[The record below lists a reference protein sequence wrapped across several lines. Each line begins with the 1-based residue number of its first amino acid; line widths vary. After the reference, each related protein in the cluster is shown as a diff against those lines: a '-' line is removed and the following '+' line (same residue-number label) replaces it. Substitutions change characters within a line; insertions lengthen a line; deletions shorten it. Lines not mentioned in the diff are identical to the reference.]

1 MKHRLLRL
9 YFLATAALLFCL
21 AAIGES
27 QNISPTSALSPVP
40 FQSSNGNLKGWRIAI
55 PGNRPLAS
63 PAIGEGKVFVGGGFG
78 SHEFY
83 AFDATTGRRLWSY
96 QTADDGPT
104 AAVVQSGIVAF
115 NTESCEL
122 EVLTTSGR
130 RIWQKWLGDPLMS
143 MPAISNGRVYMAY
156 PDSRGKDGHY
166 VSAFDIQ
173 TGETLW
179 KYPLPGEIITAPVID
194 RGRLYATT
202 LDGSILAL
210 NEKDGSKI
218 WQESKNATSAPAVWN
233 EQLFY
238 SRREET
244 KVQTSG
250 RESVQQNEVV
260 VARKITPLS
269 ETVSLADTR
278 QKADYLDYSKNARS
292 VKQFNSQA
300 LDASVGF
307 SSASKGAAPMA
318 MAVANIGQV
327 SVHGIWSYQGSK
339 PFIHNERL
347 YSSMGDT
354 ARSVDPQTGKVIWT
368 RTLRDAKKPA
378 AGDDVLTPPAIV
390 NGKVFVGTATGELYA
405 LSEQTGEILWKVEIG
420 EPISFQPTVANGRIF
435 VGTDRGTLFSL
446 STGDFNDNGWMM
458 WGATA
463 GHNGLGAR

>member
-1 MKHRLLRL
+1 MKHRLWGVP
-9 YFLATAALLFCL
+9 FLAGAALVYL
-21 AAIGES
+21 AATGES
-27 QNISPTSALSPVP
+27 QNTSPASGLSPAP
-40 FQSSNGNLKGWRIAI
+40 FHSSDGRLQGWRIAI

-63 PAIGEGKVFVGGGFG
+63 PAIGEGKVLVGGGFG

-83 AFDATTGRRLWSY
+83 AFDATTGRRLWTY
-96 QTADDGPT
+96 QTEDDGPT
-104 AAVVQSGIVAF
+104 AAVVQNGVVAF

-130 RIWQKWLGDPLMS
+130 RLWKKWLGDPLVS
-143 MPAISNGRVYMAY
+143 MPAINNGRVYMAY
-156 PDSRGKDGHY
+156 PDSRGKGGYY

-173 TGETLW
+173 TGKTLW
-179 KYPLPGEIITAPVID
+179 KYPLPAEIITAPVVD
-194 RGRLYATT
+194 RGRLYAATV
-202 LDGSILAL
+202 DGSVLAL

-233 EQLFY
+233 EQVFY
-238 SRREET
+238 SRREEK
-244 KVQTSG
+244 KVQESG
-250 RESVQQNEVV
+250 REAMQQNEVV
-260 VARKITPLS
+260 VARKIAPS
-269 ETVSLADTR
+269 SQTVALAATR
-278 QKADYLDYSKNARS
+278 QKADYLDYSKTAQS
-292 VKQFNSQA
+292 VKQLSSQA

-318 MAVANIGQV
+318 MAVANLGQA

-354 ARSVDPQTGKVIWT
+354 TRSVDPRSGKVIWS
-368 RTLRDAKKPA
+368 RTLRNPKKAA

-390 NGKVFVGTATGELYA
+390 NGKVFVGTAAGELYA
-405 LSEQTGEILWKVEIG
+405 LSEQTGEVLWEVELG
-420 EPISFQPTVANGRIF
+420 EPISFQPTVAKGRIF

-446 STGDFNDNGWMM
+446 STGDLSDDGWMM
-458 WGATA
+458 WGASA

>member
-1 MKHRLLRL
+1 MKRRLLWVH
-9 YFLATAALLFCL
+9 FVAGAAMLFYL
-21 AAIGES
+21 AATGES
-27 QNISPTSALSPVP
+27 QNTSPTSGLSPVP
-40 FQSSNGNLKGWRIAI
+40 FHSSNSNLKGWRITI

-130 RIWQKWLGDPLMS
+130 RLWKKWLGDPLMS
-143 MPAISNGRVYMAY
+143 MPAVNNGRVYMAY
-156 PDSRGKDGHY
+156 PDSRGKGGY
-166 VSAFDIQ
+166 YISGFNIQ

-179 KYPLPGEIITAPVID
+179 KYPLPAEIITAPVVD
-194 RGRLYATT
+194 RGRLYAAT

-244 KVQTSG
+244 KVQASG
-250 RESVQQNEVV
+250 RESLQQNEVV
-260 VARKITPLS
+260 VARKIAPLS

-307 SSASKGAAPMA
+307 SSTSKGAAPMA
-318 MAVANIGQV
+318 MAVANLGQA

-354 ARSVDPQTGKVIWT
+354 ARAASIHIREKRSGRAHCGT
-368 RTLRDAKKPA
+368 RRS
-378 AGDDVLTPPAIV
+378 PP
-390 NGKVFVGTATGELYA
+390 
-405 LSEQTGEILWKVEIG
+405 
-420 EPISFQPTVANGRIF
+420 
-435 VGTDRGTLFSL
+435 RGMTF
-446 STGDFNDNGWMM
+446 
-458 WGATA
+458 
-463 GHNGLGAR
+463 